1 MRNFGTGVLI
11 GLMAL
16 VGMAYGV
23 LGGITLTTVVFTR
36 LGNALQ
42 YRLLLTAGGTMGGII
57 GAISNVCLWLVVY
70 GFVVTMRDVLRKT
83 RASPTDGEGN

>member
-36 LGNALQ
+36 LDNTIHH
-42 YRLLLTAGGTMGGII
+42 RLLLTAGGAMGGVI

-70 GFVVTMRDVLRKT
+70 GFVVTVSGMLRK
-83 RASPTDGEGN
+83 RRGSAANGEET